1 MHITFSR
8 FNSKIF
14 VELTI
19 RLSDAKVTLLEVE
32 EYFVRYMVYDTN
44 ILIKYSKIRPTEK
57 AFYVIA
63 PFIKKK
69 DLS

>member
-1 MHITFSR
+1 MHITFSQ

-32 EYFVRYMVYDTN
+32 EYFVRYMVQC
-44 ILIKYSKIRPTEK
+44 
-57 AFYVIA
+57 A
-63 PFIKKK
+63 PHFVPISNVFI
-69 DLS
+69 D